1 MSTYNI
7 EMNYFNG
14 SGYDQLRPRTILNN
28 VTDWSNTLYN
38 KTQVDSK
45 INTLKSTVDD
55 LSDSIDNISS
65 GKVIPWTSFKSVS
78 IVQKNLSI
86 GTSGRTFTV
95 SIPGNYRSDYEDVML
110 VLKGK
115 YSCKVNA
122 GNFRGEVELTLNDV
136 TQPWLIYDYSKSNGT
151 YSLSNNNYSNG
162 VCLGLLLYTSK
173 MSYDNSGNFGNSFY
187 YVTTEEAD
195 IDRDNK
201 YNDYTPILADNSQL
215 TLKMVFS
222 GNGVTSFSNVTINY
236 VLTIYKRP
244 SVLNYAL

>member
-28 VTDWSNTLYN
+28 VTDWSNTLYS

-45 INTLKSTVDD
+45 INTLTSTVDD
-55 LSDSIDNISS
+55 LNDSIDSINS

-78 IVQKNLSI
+78 IVQNNISI

-95 SIPGNYRSDYEDVML
+95 SIPANYLSDYEDVML
-110 VLKGK
+110 VLKGN

-122 GNFRGEVELTLNDV
+122 ENFRGEVELTLNNV
-136 TQPWLIYDYSKSNGT
+136 TTPRLIEDYSSSNGT
-151 YSLSNNNYSNG
+151 FSLSNNNYSNG

-173 MSYDNSGNFGNSFY
+173 MSYSNYGDFGNSFY
-187 YVTTEEAD
+187 YVATEKANTD
-195 IDRDNK
+195 SD
-201 YNDYTPILADNSQL
+201 NDYFDYTSTLADNSQL
-215 TLKMVFS
+215 TLKIAFS
-222 GNGVTSFSNVTINY
+222 GNSATFSNVNINY

-244 SVLNYAL
+244 SILNYTL

>member
-1 MSTYNI
+1 MSTYNV
-7 EMNYFNG
+7 EMSYFNG

-55 LSDSIDNISS
+55 LSDSIDSINS

-78 IVQKNLSI
+78 IVQNNISI
-86 GTSGRTFTV
+86 GTSGKTFTT
-95 SIPGNYRSDYEDVML
+95 SIPGNYLSDYEDVML
-110 VLKGK
+110 VLKGN
-115 YSCKVNA
+115 YSCKVKAENT
-122 GNFRGEVELTLNDV
+122 RGEVQLILNNS
-136 TQPWLIYDYSKSNGT
+136 TNPYLMGNYSGTHGT

-162 VCLGLLLYTSK
+162 VCIGLLLYTSK
-173 MSYDNSGNFGNSFY
+173 MFYNDYNPFGNTFS
-187 YVTTEEAD
+187 YVTTKIAD
-195 IDRDNK
+195 VDTFDG
-201 YNDYTPILADNSQL
+201 YHDYTSDLVKNSQL

-222 GNGVTSFSNVTINY
+222 GNNVTFSNVIINY

-244 SVLNYAL
+244 SVLNYSL